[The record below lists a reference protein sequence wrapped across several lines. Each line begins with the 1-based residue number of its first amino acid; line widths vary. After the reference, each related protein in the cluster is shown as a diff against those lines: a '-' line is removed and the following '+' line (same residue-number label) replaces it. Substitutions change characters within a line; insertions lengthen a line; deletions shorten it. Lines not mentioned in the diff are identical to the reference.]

1 MPVLILII
9 ILNILV
15 VGAVMYFGS
24 QHDPHQSVRSVE
36 SSQAIKHITEQR
48 ENAIHR
54 AEELRE
60 MMRQAEEA
68 KRKAE
73 EEAKR
78 IAEEEARLK
87 AEEEA
92 KHKAEEEERLKAEAE
107 ARSAA
112 GVTAE
117 APAQQ
122 AAPAPA
128 SDLGSP
134 DEISTE
140 GLTGEAL
147 RLARRE
153 KAIRRKAAR
162 LAAKR

>member
-73 EEAKR
+73 EEAR
-78 IAEEEARLK
+78 LQAEA
-87 AEEEA
+87 EA
-92 KHKAEEEERLKAEAE
+92 KRKAEEEERLKAEAE
-107 ARSAA
+107 ARSIA

-122 AAPAPA
+122 AASVSA

>member
-36 SSQAIKHITEQR
+36 SSQAIKHIMEQR

-78 IAEEEARLK
+78 KAKEEARLQ
-87 AEEEA
+87 AEAEA
-92 KHKAEEEERLKAEAE
+92 KRKAEEEERLKAEAE

-122 AAPAPA
+122 AAPA